1 MYNLKG
7 GIFLPMVDWWF
18 WCYTPLKTEMGIQ
31 NDGWEMVI
39 PVKKW
44 PFFGI
49 INFLGL

>member
-1 MYNLKG
+1 
-7 GIFLPMVDWWF
+7 MVDWWF